1 MKLAPFLYL
10 NGRVVRSAQARISPL
25 DRGFLYGDGA
35 FESMRAME
43 GTILEWDAHA
53 RRLYESAKRLGIPLG
68 RRYPEEKLARGLRR
82 LLRRNRLRNAMVRLS
97 VTRGAAS
104 TWGLS
109 FKNAKGPP
117 TVAAFAVFFKGYS
130 DAKYERGASLWTS
143 TIRMILPEAIPPT
156 LKSLNYLGNV
166 LAAEEAA
173 RRGADEALL
182 LTAEGLVAEG
192 ARSNL
197 FWVRKEVVYTP
208 SLDTGILPGITR
220 ARATALARAMG
231 FEVRE
236 VEAKRKALDRADEI
250 FYTNSSSWT
259 MPVTRLDGR
268 RVGPPAGA
276 GSKRS
281 RMGPVCRL
289 LLTAFRAHYA
299 EEAGR

>member
-1 MKLAPFLYL
+1 MKFAPFVYL
-10 NGRVVRSAQARISPL
+10 NGRVVRGAQARVSPL

-43 GTILEWDAHA
+43 GVILEWDAHA
-53 RRLYESAKRLGIPLG
+53 RRLYGSAGQLGIPLR
-68 RRYPEEKLARGLRR
+68 RRYPKEKLARGLRH
-82 LLRRNRLRNAMVRLS
+82 LFRRNRLRNAMVRLS

-104 TWGLS
+104 AWGLP

-117 TVAAFAVFFKGYS
+117 TVAAFAVAFKGYAE
-130 DAKYERGASLWTS
+130 AKYEKGASLWTS
-143 TIRMILPEAIPPT
+143 TVRMVPPEALPPA
-156 LKSLNYLGNV
+156 LKSLNYLENI

-197 FWVRKEVVYTP
+197 FWVRKDVVYTP
-208 SLDTGILPGITR
+208 SLDTGILPGI
-220 ARATALARAMG
+220 MG

-236 VEAKRKALDRADEI
+236 VEAKRKILDRADEI
-250 FYTNSSSWT
+250 FYTNSSSWA

-268 RVGPPAGA
+268 RVGKG
-276 GSKRS
+276 R
-281 RMGPVCRL
+281 RMGLVCRL
-289 LLTAFRAHYA
+289 LLTAFRVYYA